1 MNKIRTALMGLI
13 LLCSTTLAQAAEI
26 TRTLVREGEGCIQKP
41 TRVLLT
47 GDSLMAGMGP
57 QLKRALEGY
66 ENLTLIPIGKGSTG
80 LARPDFYNWPKVLE
94 QNMIAHKPHI
104 VVMWIGTNDTQN
116 IYNMPEAGEPLSPSW
131 KKAYYKKLVEIFQ
144 IVHKHNAT
152 LIMMSPPVMSKQPF
166 DTKLSAITNLMSW
179 TCKKNGA
186 YFLNMRPTLADRN
199 GRYLHRVT
207 MENGKTANIRTPDRI
222 HITADGNILVMDHLL
237 PCLSACLP
245 GNKLQRRVASK
256 TRRYYNSNRGS
267 QSIYG
272 NASTPHSSRAF
283 R

>member
-1 MNKIRTALMGLI
+1 MNKIRTILMGLV
-13 LLCSTTLAQAAEI
+13 LLCAVSLAQAAEV
-26 TRTLVREGEGCIQKP
+26 TRTLVRDGEGTVPQP

-57 QLKRALEGY
+57 QLKRALAGY

-94 QNMIAHKPHI
+94 ENMIAHKPHI

-116 IYNMPEAGEPLSPSW
+116 IYNMPEAGAPLSLTW
-131 KKAYYKKLVEIFQ
+131 KRAYYQKLTEIFR
-144 IVHKHNAT
+144 IVRKHNAT

-166 DTKLSAITNLMSW
+166 DNNLHAITNLMAQ
-179 TCKKNGA
+179 TCRYKGI
-186 YFLNMRPTLADRN
+186 YFLNMRRTLADGN
-199 GRYLHRVT
+199 GKYLHRTT
-207 MENGKTANIRTPDRI
+207 MQDGKVANIRTPDRI
-222 HITADGNILVMDHLL
+222 HITSDGNILVMDHLL

-256 TRRYYNSNRGS
+256 TRSYYNNRGS
-267 QSIYG
+267 VGIRG
-272 NASTPHSSRAF
+272 NASTPHSPRAF

>member
-1 MNKIRTALMGLI
+1 MNKIRTALMGLM
-13 LLCSTTLAQAAEI
+13 LLCSTTLTQAAEI
-26 TRTLVREGEGCIQKP
+26 TRTLVREGEGIVPQP
-41 TRVLLT
+41 TRILLT
-47 GDSLMAGMGP
+47 GDSLMASMGP
-57 QLKRALEGY
+57 QLKRALDGY

-94 QNMIAHKPHI
+94 ENMRIHKPHI
-104 VVMWIGTNDTQN
+104 VVMWIGTNDTQP
-116 IYNMPEAGEPLSPSW
+116 IYNKPEAGKPLSTSW
-131 KKAYYKKLVEIFQ
+131 QYAYHNELIKIFG
-144 IVHKHNAT
+144 IVRKYNAT

-166 DTKLSAITNLMSW
+166 DNNLNAITQIIKWS
-179 TCKKNGA
+179 CKKYGPKFINT
-186 YFLNMRPTLADRN
+186 RTILADN
-199 GRYLHRVT
+199 QGRYLHRTT
-207 MENGKTANIRTPDRI
+207 MRDGKTANIRTPDRI

-272 NASTPHSSRAF
+272 NASTPHSPSAF